1 MSISSFEQAQVQEAA
16 AQQNKVASLT
26 EQLQAA
32 QAENELAEAAL
43 RVASSTQEESKA
55 LSSIELK
62 VSKKDQNEI
71 PKLTNFHSDF
81 NLGPCYRKRKPKPR
95 RV

>member
-1 MSISSFEQAQVQEAA
+1 MSISSFEQAQVLEAT

-32 QAENELAEAAL
+32 QAENELAEAPF

-55 LSSIELK
+55 VSSVELK
-62 VSKKDQNEI
+62 VSQSHHLRLKTYQFS
-71 PKLTNFHSDF
+71 L
-81 NLGPCYRKRKPKPR
+81 
-95 RV
+95 